1 MKKCLLAVMVL
12 ACALHARDYTYTEH
26 FPVLPQPWYFAYPG
40 GMDVGP
46 GGNIYVAHNHN
57 RVSVFSPDGVF
68 LRQYR
73 FMVSMAGEIW
83 PRSIEAL
90 AVDPSGNMYLAD
102 AQESALVKADP
113 QGNIVNKFYNFYLR
127 GDLET
132 DAQGNVYFADTTIND
147 GLPGPMYPT
156 IIKFDPQGNILLSFV
171 ASQSPTGLGLDAQGN
186 IYVAATYYQIIKFDP
201 QGNFLGSFGEYG
213 ENPGQLDYPKD
224 VEIDPQGNLYVKDT
238 IPYRIQ
244 KFSSNFAFIAQWG
257 TQGTEPGQ
265 FYGIR
270 SIKMAQN
277 KLFTFEGNSRI
288 QAFDL
293 NGNFISIW
301 QSMGHGANQFWN
313 PKRVWVDNPGN
324 VYVCDTGNHRVQKFD
339 RKWNPDIVIGSEGTE
354 QGQFKNPSGVYVDD
368 EGNIYVADTDNS
380 RVQKFD
386 KKGQFLLQWGTKGVG
401 NGQFETLA
409 DIDGDNDGNVYTLDY
424 SLRSI
429 QKFTRNGQFVMR
441 FKVQSPDG
449 STDVRGFGV
458 SNTGLIY
465 VVGYPDE
472 VNVYDTQGNYV
483 DNLNYW
489 EILGFPLD
497 VAFSPTG
504 EFFVADS
511 KKGVAQ
517 FNPDGTF
524 VAYLAAGNDVLKDVY
539 APTGVSV
546 HNTGRLYICEEANGR
561 VLVYEPKA
569 GLKMTVPAAASI
581 HGALGTDWRTD
592 LSIFNPGFSAMDVTL
607 DYYKADGALSSSFT
621 IQPSTFLSL
630 PDVIGTTFNAPN
642 TFGALTAVCLN
653 DDQPLIFSRTYNQL
667 DGAANSRSARPG
679 ADQRR
684 PGVRVEPS
692 GFTQPGPL
700 NSSQGT
706 YGQGIRGSPYEDTF
720 YQGETAYLTG
730 LKSTAAF
737 RSNVGFF
744 NLQDIPI
751 EVQLVLYD
759 EAGGELASTSYPLAA
774 LSHLQVNN
782 LFSSLSLSG
791 DHEAAW
797 ARVWTDTLW
806 GRFAAYGSIVDNRT
820 GDPVYLEAKPLGGYL
835 PEDFHWI
842 LPAVASTPGAY
853 GTNWRTEAVF
863 TNSLLESNEI
873 TLTYHPA
880 TGGDPFI
887 ETFTLEPGE
896 VKSYS
901 DFLGEAFA
909 LTESFG
915 WLEIDSSCAG
925 LQARARIFTDGAADS
940 RADRPSADER
950 RPGVRV
956 EPSGSTPLGG
966 RGEALSRPA
975 EILLPGPLDRSTGT
989 YGQGLQAQQR
999 NTLSLGTSPVYLLNL
1014 LENENYR
1021 SNLGLLNLAD
1031 TETIFT
1037 LDLLK
1042 DAAVV
1047 SSKTLTLPAQTLQQ
1061 LNGVLSSFFG
1071 TSGDG
1076 FTVRITG
1083 PEGAAYTAYLSTVD
1097 NRTGDAIYQA
1107 YSTSY

>member
-1 MKKCLLAVMVL
+1 M
-12 ACALHARDYTYTEH
+12 
-26 FPVLPQPWYFAYPG
+26 
-40 GMDVGP
+40 
-46 GGNIYVAHNHN
+46 
-57 RVSVFSPDGVF
+57 
-68 LRQYR
+68 
-73 FMVSMAGEIW
+73 
-83 PRSIEAL
+83 
-90 AVDPSGNMYLAD
+90 
-102 AQESALVKADP
+102 
-113 QGNIVNKFYNFYLR
+113 
-127 GDLET
+127 
-132 DAQGNVYFADTTIND
+132 
-147 GLPGPMYPT
+147 
-156 IIKFDPQGNILLSFV
+156 
-171 ASQSPTGLGLDAQGN
+171 
-186 IYVAATYYQIIKFDP
+186 
-201 QGNFLGSFGEYG
+201 
-213 ENPGQLDYPKD
+213 
-224 VEIDPQGNLYVKDT
+224 
-238 IPYRIQ
+238 
-244 KFSSNFAFIAQWG
+244 
-257 TQGTEPGQ
+257 
-265 FYGIR
+265 
-270 SIKMAQN
+270 
-277 KLFTFEGNSRI
+277 
-288 QAFDL
+288 
-293 NGNFISIW
+293 
-301 QSMGHGANQFWN
+301 
-313 PKRVWVDNPGN
+313 
-324 VYVCDTGNHRVQKFD
+324 
-339 RKWNPDIVIGSEGTE
+339 
-354 QGQFKNPSGVYVDD
+354 
-368 EGNIYVADTDNS
+368 
-380 RVQKFD
+380 
-386 KKGQFLLQWGTKGVG
+386 
-401 NGQFETLA
+401 
-409 DIDGDNDGNVYTLDY
+409 
-424 SLRSI
+424 
-429 QKFTRNGQFVMR
+429 
-441 FKVQSPDG
+441 
-449 STDVRGFGV
+449 
-458 SNTGLIY
+458 
-465 VVGYPDE
+465 VGYPDE

-546 HNTGRLYICEEANGR
+546 HNTGRLYICEEFNGR

-592 LSIFNPGFSAMDVTL
+592 LSIFNPGASAIDVTL
-607 DYYKADGALSSSFT
+607 DYYKADGSLTSSFLL
-621 IQPSTFLSL
+621 PPLSLLSL

-642 TFGALTAVCLN
+642 TFGALTAGCLN
-653 DDQPLIFSRTYNQL
+653 EDQPLIFSRTYNQL
-667 DGAANSRSARPG
+667 DGAATGRSARPG
-679 ADQRR
+679 AEQRR

-692 GFTQPGPL
+692 GFTLLGGRGEALSRPAEHYQPGPL

-706 YGQGIRGSPYEDTF
+706 YGQGIRGSPYGATF
-720 YQGETAYLTG
+720 YQGDTAFLTG
-730 LKSTAAF
+730 LKNTADF

-759 EAGGELASTSYPLAA
+759 EAGVELAWTSYPLAA

-956 EPSGSTPLGG
+956 EPSGSPPLGG
-966 RGEALSRPA
+966 RGGALSRPA
-975 EILLPGPLDRSTGT
+975 EILLPGPPDRSTGT
-989 YGQGLQAQQR
+989 YGQGLQAQQQ

-1047 SSKTLTLPAQTLQQ
+1047 SSNTLTLPGQTLQQ
-1061 LNGVLSSFFG
+1061 LNGVLSSFFE

-1076 FTVRITG
+1076 FTVKITG
-1083 PEGAAYTAYLSTVD
+1083 LEGAAYTAYLSTVD
-1097 NRTGDAIYQA
+1097 NRTGDAVYQA
-1107 YSTSY
+1107 ISTQ